1 MYAAMEKNLA
11 VVVPGWEDSTMG
23 NMFAGHVITGDI
35 KNVHTVRTGIE
46 YMISLA
52 EWYTANADRRSTI
65 GFFQIGGGIAGDFP
79 NLRRTD
85 APSGPAT
92 RRRSSLGLFLPDL

>member
-1 MYAAMEKNLA
+1 
-11 VVVPGWEDSTMG
+11 
-23 NMFAGHVITGDI
+23 MFAGHVITGDI

-52 EWYTANADRRSTI
+52 EWYTANATDDSTI
-65 GFFQIGGGIAGDFP
+65 GFSRSAAASPAISD
-79 NLRRTD
+79 LRRTD